1 MIADINIH
9 NPKASDG
16 LDQPHAHVTLTM
28 RDIGPDGFG
37 NKRRDWNDFD
47 FGNKRPTGAR
57 VSRQLSDTIDTA
69 VTASRLPA
77 SARPMLDAALRHVLT
92 PRAAAWTGLRRAK
105 RRTVESPALLADVR
119 EHSSTLNQAIE
130 PAEAFIARVRGRE
143 AAQLDD

>member
-1 MIADINIH
+1 MVSAISAAIGMTLI
-9 NPKASDG
+9 S
-16 LDQPHAHVTLTM
+16 VT
-28 RDIGPDGFG
+28 RDLQERGYRGSYPTLARYL
-37 NKRRDWNDFD
+37 RRL
-47 FGNKRPTGAR
+47 RA
-57 VSRQLSDTIDTA
+57 IDTA

-92 PRAAAWTGLRRAK
+92 PRAAAWTVLRRAK

-119 EHSSTLNQAIE
+119 EHSPTLNQAIE